1 MVCCPNNMT
10 CTDMVTLFP
19 TWTTDKGAFCSGNVS
34 ALALPM
40 SLGSWAVRIWPKVLP
55 WPILPQGGATSSC
68 AFTALGKPL
77 GLLSW
82 ASLFSGSHQVELLGS
97 GPVVGQVLS
106 VLTCSGGCG
115 LWLWLPEL
123 LLLLGRSH
131 AHKGNAS
138 SCWKKKYIY
147 IYLKEKEKSCFLC
160 RPASQLCNFDCTF
173 SEFPCKWR
181 SPSDK
186 LRFFYHSHRKIQG
199 YKQVLGV
206 TRRWMYV

>member
-10 CTDMVTLFP
+10 LH
-19 TWTTDKGAFCSGNVS
+19 WHGNIIS
-34 ALALPM
+34 YLDQQGRILSREYECLGSPM
-40 SLGSWAVRIWPKVLP
+40 SLGSWAVRIWPKILP
-55 WPILPQGGATSSC
+55 WSILPQGGAANSC

-138 SCWKKKYIY
+138 SCWKKKNIKINIY
-147 IYLKEKEKSCFLC
+147 IWRRKRRAASFVGQPHSYATLTVRFLNFH
-160 RPASQLCNFDCTF
+160 ASEGHLQINWDSSIIVTGKFKGI
-173 SEFPCKWR
+173 S
-181 SPSDK
+181 
-186 LRFFYHSHRKIQG
+186 RF
-199 YKQVLGV
+199 
-206 TRRWMYV
+206 